1 MNQNNDDVELLD
13 STSKQEENPS
23 NVTSTQVSDVS
34 SVSNNPSSF
43 TSNSN
48 VVESLG
54 NTTSSHQPS
63 GTNQATTNS
72 NSSGTSE
79 SSGLNPSVNS
89 SNSNVDSNTQSKSTL
104 NPIVIVVIFV
114 LLLATVFLLPY
125 SEDFFQSLFSNNDS
139 SYTGEITSGR
149 LVCTLENEEDQVNY
163 HYTETYDFENSGVLS
178 LQHVVLIQGDAD
190 VLNARKTQCDQLQV
204 VAGDFE
210 GVSIECNLSSDEMV
224 ETQFFN
230 FRELDNTFST
240 AFIEAGGVYPNLEYG
255 DDISEVQKNLEL
267 SGYECEIS

>member
-13 STSKQEENPS
+13 SISKQEENPS

-54 NTTSSHQPS
+54 NTTSSHQPG

-79 SSGLNPSVNS
+79 SSGLNPSVDS

>member
-13 STSKQEENPS
+13 STPKQEVNSDNVNS
-23 NVTSTQVSDVS
+23 NTSVSDVPS
-34 SVSNNPSSF
+34 YSNDTSSF
-43 TSNSN
+43 PNNFN
-48 VVESLG
+48 VVESLD
-54 NTTSSHQPS
+54 NTTSNPQPS
-63 GTNQATTNS
+63 VSSQDNASTNP
-72 NSSGTSE
+72 NSSGVSE
-79 SSGLNPSVNS
+79 SSSSSVDS
-89 SNSNVDSNTQSKSTL
+89 SNSNGNSQSKSTL
-104 NPIVIVVIFV
+104 NPIVIVIIFV

-139 SYTGEITSGR
+139 SYTGEITSGK

-190 VLNARKTQCDQLQV
+190 VLNARKAQCDQLQV

-230 FRELDNTFST
+230 FRNLDDTFST

-267 SGYECEIS
+267 SGYDCEIS